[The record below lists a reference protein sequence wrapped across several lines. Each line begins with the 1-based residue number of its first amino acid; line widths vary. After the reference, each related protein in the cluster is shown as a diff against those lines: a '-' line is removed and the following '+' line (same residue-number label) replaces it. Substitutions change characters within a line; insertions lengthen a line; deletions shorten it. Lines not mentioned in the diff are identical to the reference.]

1 MQSTK
6 ETQMGLLALFFA
18 PFSGQK
24 NIVFTRNRGETGH
37 VNMQHLL

>member
-18 PFSGQK
+18 LFWAQK
-24 NIVFTRNRGETGH
+24 NFALLGRRNGAVQRGKLGS
-37 VNMQHLL
+37 